1 MPSSTQFRIIIVG
14 GGIAGMAAAI
24 ALRAPNRQITV
35 LEQSRLCAEIG
46 ASISLQPNATRILQT
61 RWGITDLI
69 ESSRGT
75 VDCGFRIFNTD
86 GKLVNEI
93 PLLARKQY
101 EADRIVWHR
110 QDLHTLLIDA
120 AKDPSRAGPPVTIK
134 TSSRV
139 TACDC
144 DAGTITL
151 ENGENLE
158 ADLIIGSDGI
168 HSNLRSIVLGKH
180 IIPKPTGSS
189 CYRLMLST
197 SELRQ
202 QAPNFVAQI
211 TPEEPYTSMIMAHDC
226 RLIMGPARNGELY
239 GIVALVPDT
248 KMHEDPNAAQSWVT
262 EGDPEKM
269 LDTFKDFP
277 EWTKEMLRSASK
289 VGLWQLR
296 DIDPLETWVK
306 GRVILIGDA
315 AHAML
320 PTQGQGASQTIEDA
334 EALGAFFQDV
344 TEQISKDEIAQRL
357 NKVFAA
363 RHERASLIQRYS
375 RDAAKPATEKGS
387 NEIKMRPDQFMDYNC
402 TYKGALEWQKQRA
415 VDSSA

>member
-1 MPSSTQFRIIIVG
+1 MSSSAPFRIIIVG

-24 ALRAPNRQITV
+24 ALRGDNRQITV
-35 LEQSRLCAEIG
+35 LEQSRLCGEIG
-46 ASISLQPNATRILQT
+46 ATISLQPNATRILQEQ
-61 RWGITDLI
+61 WNIDDLV
-69 ESSRGT
+69 EGSRGT
-75 VDCGFRIFNTD
+75 VDRGFRIFNTD

-93 PLLARKQY
+93 PLLAKKQY
-101 EADRIVWHR
+101 GADRILWHR
-110 QDLHTLLIDA
+110 QDLHLRLMNA
-120 AKDPSRAGPPVTIK
+120 AQDPARGGPVPSVR

-139 TACDC
+139 VNCDC
-144 DAGTITL
+144 DEGIVTL
-151 ENGENLE
+151 ENGDTLQ

-168 HSNLRSIVLGKH
+168 HSVLRPFVLEKH
-180 IIPKPTGSS
+180 IVPQPTGSS

-197 SELRQ
+197 AVLKQ
-202 QAPNFVAQI
+202 KAPNFVARI
-211 TPEEPYTSMIMAHDC
+211 NPEEPYTSMVMAHDC

-239 GIVALVPDT
+239 SAVALVPDT

-277 EWTKEMLRSASK
+277 DWIKELLKLASN

-296 DIDPLETWVK
+296 DIDPLETWHR

-334 EALGAFFQDV
+334 EALGAFFQDASAQMGR
-344 TEQISKDEIAQRL
+344 EQVSSALSQ
-357 NKVFAA
+357 VFAA
-363 RHERASLIQRYS
+363 RYERASLIQKFS
-375 RDAAKPATEKGS
+375 REAAKPATDKGS
-387 NEIKMRPDQFMDYNC
+387 KEIKMRPDEFMDYNC
-402 TYKGALEWQKQRA
+402 MYRGALEWQRQRT
-415 VDSSA
+415 VSSSA

>member
-1 MPSSTQFRIIIVG
+1 
-14 GGIAGMAAAI
+14 MAAAI
-24 ALRAPNRQITV
+24 ALRAPNRHITI
-35 LEQSRLCAEIG
+35 LEQSRLCTEIG

-61 RWGITDLI
+61 QWGITDLVDG
-69 ESSRGT
+69 SRGT
-75 VDCGFRIFNTD
+75 VDCGFRIFNTE
-86 GKLVNEI
+86 GTLVNEI

-110 QDLHTLLIDA
+110 QDLHSLLIKA
-120 AKDPSRAGPPVTIK
+120 AQDPSRAGPVVTIK

-144 DAGTITL
+144 DAGIITL
-151 ENGENLE
+151 QNGETME
-158 ADLIIGSDGI
+158 ADLIVGSDGI
-168 HSNLRSIVLGKH
+168 HSALRPVVIGKH
-180 IIPKPTGSS
+180 MIPQPTGSS

-202 QAPNFVAQI
+202 KAPSFVAHI
-211 TPEEPYTSMIMAHDC
+211 MPEEPYTSMVVAHDC

-239 GIVALVPDT
+239 GVVALVPDT

-277 EWTKEMLRSASK
+277 EWTKEMLRSADK

-334 EALGAFFQDV
+334 EALGAFFEDV
-344 TEQISKDEIAQRL
+344 SEQVSKDEVTQRL
-357 NKVFAA
+357 TKVFIA
-363 RHERASLIQRYS
+363 RHERASLIQKYS
-375 RDAAKPATEKGS
+375 REAAKPATDKGS
-387 NEIKMRPDQFMDYNC
+387 KEIKMRPDQFMDYNC
-402 TYKGALEWQKQRA
+402 TYKGALEWQKQQA
-415 VDSSA
+415 VSSSA